1 VSTQDQVGGMARL
14 DLRGIACPLTFVK
27 TRMALDKLAPGEPLE
42 VLLDVGEPAE
52 SVPPACAEDGDVV
65 LELTPWSQP
74 GVVRLVVAR
83 SG

>member
-1 VSTQDQVGGMARL
+1 MTAQDQIGAVARL

-27 TRMALDKLAPGEPLE
+27 TRMALDRLAPGEPLE
-42 VLLDVGEPAE
+42 VLLDAGEPAE
-52 SVPPACAEDGDVV
+52 SVPPACADDGDVV
-65 LELTPWSQP
+65 LELKPWSEP